1 MGWFKES
8 SDVVEFLILSSTTAF
23 KAILADG
30 YELEMDADLVW
41 PRTYVGFVG
50 DGVDEESVEMLGLG
64 LLLTVDVTFGMAIAF
79 ANDED
84 VEGCEYIW
92 VMLVDE

>member
-1 MGWFKES
+1 M
-8 SDVVEFLILSSTTAF
+8 
-23 KAILADG
+23 
-30 YELEMDADLVW
+30 
-41 PRTYVGFVG
+41 GFVG
-50 DGVDEESVEMLGLG
+50 DGVEEESVEMLGFE